1 MLRAQADK
9 ARFGLILRRNCF
21 HYYCYVRDRKMDFS
35 TEELDVSPPC
45 FLVENSQADE
55 SQQLGRSDSDQ
66 HLAIIKQLPIFR
78 LSNRTDSSACN
89 SRNGLSVPRH
99 PVALS
104 CPTAGGEG
112 YGKEEGD
119 PSREQGDGDQPGEG
133 VHSGGGGDDRGGG
146 EGNGG
151 GGGGGEGGG
160 GDAGGDGGGGD
171 DEDDNE
177 NNGRDP
183 STNEEESHHSEE
195 PSSSSSSD
203 AIPRLIRPEAVV
215 TDNDQWKRQK
225 FVVQVVRD
233 VPLSGPDTSRGS
245 GGSVHES
252 SDNYSQASTGIVGE
266 GRDVG
271 ADVSEAST
279 APLEE
284 ERKSTS
290 SSSIG
295 KTYVKQPN
303 FIDPPPNLHF
313 LFMSSRFLWE
323 G

>member
-1 MLRAQADK
+1 MLRAQANE
-9 ARFGLILRRNCF
+9 ARFGLILRSNCF
-21 HYYCYVRDRKMDFS
+21 HCYCYVRERRMDFS
-35 TEELDVSPPC
+35 PEEFDVSPPC

-66 HLAIIKQLPIFR
+66 HLSIIKQLPIFR

-89 SRNGLSVPRH
+89 SRNDSSVPRH

-119 PSREQGDGDQPGEG
+119 PSREQGHGDQPGEG
-133 VHSGGGGDDRGGG
+133 GHGSGGDDDRGDGGGGDNGGG
-146 EGNGG
+146 GGGDNGG
-151 GGGGGEGGG
+151 GGGGG
-160 GDAGGDGGGGD
+160 GGDGGGGD

-177 NNGRDP
+177 NNGQDP
-183 STNEEESHHSEE
+183 STNEEESPHSEE

-203 AIPRLIRPEAVV
+203 TIPRLIRPEAVV
-215 TDNDQWKRQK
+215 TNNDQWKGQK
-225 FVVQVVRD
+225 FVVQVVQD
-233 VPLSGPDTSRGS
+233 APLSGADTSHGS
-245 GGSVHES
+245 GGSMHES

-279 APLEE
+279 ALMEE

-295 KTYVKQPN
+295 KTCVNHPT
-303 FIDPPPNLHF
+303 FI
-313 LFMSSRFLWE
+313 
-323 G
+323 GT

>member
-1 MLRAQADK
+1 
-9 ARFGLILRRNCF
+9 
-21 HYYCYVRDRKMDFS
+21 MDFS
-35 TEELDVSPPC
+35 PDELDVSPPC

-89 SRNGLSVPRH
+89 SRNDLSVPRH
-99 PVALS
+99 SVALT
-104 CPTAGGEG
+104 CPAAGGEG
-112 YGKEEGD
+112 CGKEEGD
-119 PSREQGDGDQPGEG
+119 PSREQGDGDQQGEG
-133 VHSGGGGDDRGGG
+133 GHSGGGGDDRGGG
-146 EGNGG
+146 GGEDNGG
-151 GGGGGEGGG
+151 GGG
-160 GDAGGDGGGGD
+160 D
-171 DEDDNE
+171 DDDND
-177 NNGRDP
+177 NNP
-183 STNEEESHHSEE
+183 STNEEESPHSEQ

-215 TDNDQWKRQK
+215 TNNDQWKEQK

-233 VPLSGPDTSRGS
+233 APQSGPDTSRGS

-271 ADVSEAST
+271 TDVSEAST

-295 KTYVKQPN
+295 KSWVKHPT
-303 FIDPPPNLHF
+303 FIDTATENQESKL
-313 LFMSSRFLWE
+313 LLSSFPMYELKNSM